1 MKIADSALDLI
12 GNTPLV
18 RLGRIAQRHGIEPV
32 LAKLEKCNPAG
43 SAKDRVALSMVL
55 DAEEKGLLRPGAT
68 IVEPTS
74 GNQGVGLA
82 LVAAVKG
89 YAARIIMPDSCSVER
104 RRIMEHYGAEV
115 VCVHDEGDIG
125 ACIEECIALAQK
137 MAAEDPRVFVP
148 QQFVNRD
155 NLAAHVDGTAAE
167 ILADVRAA
175 GIAIDGFCSGFGTG
189 GTITGI
195 GSELRAVF
203 PEVQIW
209 AAEPE
214 HAALLSGGA
223 IGTHVQMGIGDG
235 ILPAIMDTS
244 FIDGIVVVTD
254 EEALACARRLAREEG
269 LFCGISSGTNVAA
282 ALRLARKL
290 GPDKTVVTLAPD
302 TGERYFSTVLFEGE

>member
-1 MKIADSALDLI
+1 SVKTRTALKM
-12 GNTPLV
+12 
-18 RLGRIAQRHGIEPV
+18 IE
-32 LAKLEKCNPAG
+32 
-43 SAKDRVALSMVL
+43 R
-55 DAEEKGLLRPGAT
+55 AEERGELTPDSI

-115 VCVHDEGDIG
+115 ICVHDEGDIG
-125 ACIEECIALAQK
+125 ACIEECIALAQR

-195 GSELRAVF
+195 GSDCARSSR
-203 PEVQIW
+203 VQIW
-209 AAEPE
+209 PPSRACRT
-214 HAALLSGGA
+214 ALGRRHRHPRADGHRRRHPARHHGHLAHRRDRRGDRRGG
-223 IGTHVQMGIGDG
+223 
-235 ILPAIMDTS
+235 
-244 FIDGIVVVTD
+244 
-254 EEALACARRLAREEG
+254 LACARRLARRRAC
-269 LFCGISSGTNVAA
+269 LPASPRAPTWRPLCGWRGCS
-282 ALRLARKL
+282 ARTR
-290 GPDKTVVTLAPD
+290 PW
-302 TGERYFSTVLFEGE
+302 

>member
-1 MKIADSALDLI
+1 MICDNILEAVGS
-12 GNTPLV
+12 TPLV
-18 RLGRIAQRHGIEPV
+18 RLRRMTGPDDAQVLVKFEAVNVGGSVKTRTALKMIE
-32 LAKLEKCNPAG
+32 
-43 SAKDRVALSMVL
+43 R
-55 DAEEKGLLRPGAT
+55 AEERGELSPDSI

-125 ACIEECIALAQK
+125 ACIEECIALAQR

-189 GTITGI
+189 GTITGV
-195 GSELRAVF
+195 GSYLKTRNPSVKVVAV
-203 PEVQIW
+203 
-209 AAEPE
+209 EPE
-214 HAALLSGGA
+214 SSPVLSKGVSGA
-223 IGTHVQMGIGDG
+223 HKIQGIGAGFVPDVLDTRIYDE
-235 ILPAIMDTS
+235 ILPISNEDA
-244 FIDGIVVVTD
+244 FAAGKLVG
-254 EEALACARRLAREEG
+254 RKEG
-269 LFCGISSGTNVAA
+269 VLVGISSGA
-282 ALRLARKL
+282 ALHAAVELAKRPENA
-290 GPDKTVVTLAPD
+290 GKTIVVLFPD
-302 TGERYFSTVLFEGE
+302 TGDRYLSTPLFAD

>member
-1 MKIADSALDLI
+1 MICDNVLEAVGS
-12 GNTPLV
+12 TPLV
-18 RLGRIAQRHGIEPV
+18 RLRRMTGPDDAQVLVKFEAVNVGGSVKTRTALKMIE
-32 LAKLEKCNPAG
+32 
-43 SAKDRVALSMVL
+43 R
-55 DAEEKGLLRPGAT
+55 AEERGELGPDSI

-125 ACIEECIALAQK
+125 ACIEECIALAQR
-137 MAAEDPRVFVP
+137 MAAENPRVFVP

-189 GTITGI
+189 GT
-195 GSELRAVF
+195 
-203 PEVQIW
+203 
-209 AAEPE
+209 
-214 HAALLSGGA
+214 
-223 IGTHVQMGIGDG
+223 HVQMGIGDG

-244 FIDGIVVVTD
+244 LIDGIVVVTD

>member
-1 MKIADSALDLI
+1 MICDNVLEAV
-12 GNTPLV
+12 GGTPLV
-18 RLGRIAQRHGIEPV
+18 RLRRMTGPDDAQV
-32 LAKLEKCNPAG
+32 LVKFEAVNVGG
-43 SAKDRVALSMVL
+43 SVKTRTALKMVER
-55 DAEEKGLLRPGAT
+55 AEERGELTPDSV

-115 VCVHDEGDIG
+115 ICVHDEGDIG

-175 GIAIDGFCSGFGTG
+175 ASPSTASAPGLARVAPSPA
-189 GTITGI
+189 
-195 GSELRAVF
+195 S
-203 PEVQIW
+203 
-209 AAEPE
+209 
-214 HAALLSGGA
+214 ALS
-223 IGTHVQMGIGDG
+223 
-235 ILPAIMDTS
+235 
-244 FIDGIVVVTD
+244 
-254 EEALACARRLAREEG
+254 CAR
-269 LFCGISSGTNVAA
+269 SSPPCRSGRPSPSTQRCCPAA
-282 ALRLARKL
+282 
-290 GPDKTVVTLAPD
+290 PSAPMC
-302 TGERYFSTVLFEGE
+302 RWASAMASCPPSWIPHSSTRSSW

>member
-1 MKIADSALDLI
+1 MICDNVLEAVGS
-12 GNTPLV
+12 TPLV
-18 RLGRIAQRHGIEPV
+18 RLRRMTGPDDAQVFVKFEAVNVGGSVKTRTALKMIE
-32 LAKLEKCNPAG
+32 
-43 SAKDRVALSMVL
+43 R
-55 DAEEKGLLRPGAT
+55 AEERGELAPDSI

-89 YAARIIMPDSCSVER
+89 YAARIVMPDSCSVER

-125 ACIEECIALAQK
+125 ACIEECIALAQR

-244 FIDGIVVVTD
+244 LIDEIVVVTD

>member
-1 MKIADSALDLI
+1 MRLRRMTGPDDAQVFVKFEAVNVGGSVKTRTALKM
-12 GNTPLV
+12 
-18 RLGRIAQRHGIEPV
+18 IE
-32 LAKLEKCNPAG
+32 
-43 SAKDRVALSMVL
+43 R
-55 DAEEKGLLRPGAT
+55 AEERGELGPDSI

-125 ACIEECIALAQK
+125 ACIEECIALAQR

-189 GTITGI
+189 GTITGV
-195 GSELRAVF
+195 GAEMRAVF
-203 PEVQIW
+203 PAMQIW

-244 FIDGIVVVTD
+244 LIDEIVVVTD

-269 LFCGISSGTNVAA
+269 LFGGIG
-282 ALRLARKL
+282 
-290 GPDKTVVTLAPD
+290 
-302 TGERYFSTVLFEGE
+302 